1 MVDAPLA
8 IIFKMA
14 VLFLSS
20 TIDTA
25 VEMFGLLG
33 DLVNS
38 LAYTIAVAGPIGMV
52 IALAIILPTIYLLSK
67 FFGDTAKM
75 TIIGI
80 VILIVVLS
88 IISVLI

>member
-52 IALAIILPTIYLLSK
+52 IALVIILPTIYFLSK

-80 VILIVVLS
+80 AILIVVLS
-88 IISVLI
+88 IISALV